1 MGLSSNSGREPL
13 GKLVVGASVSL
24 RVMIITLH
32 IFSHL
37 IVMRGAA
44 AMIVVIM
51 VFVYLGAGVSA
62 ILGDEMGLGKTLQ
75 TIAVG

>member
-1 MGLSSNSGREPL
+1 M
-13 GKLVVGASVSL
+13 SL
-24 RVMIITLH
+24 RVMIITLR

-51 VFVYLGAGVSA
+51 IPFVYLGAGVSA